1 MCFIPMKISQ
11 SYVLGYQGWV
21 ETLMITLVS
30 SQNSLKPSISSPSV
44 TTSPLSDAYV
54 SRKTQL
60 QAINLNFRALDNVVS
75 WMFAV
80 TSYKTE

>member
-11 SYVLGYQGWV
+11 SYLLGYQGWG

-44 TTSPLSDAYV
+44 TTPPLSDAYV